1 MDDPEKYGM
10 IKDNVF
16 SLIQGLSARVN
27 ALDNEIALEQEME
40 TVLML
45 TKRMQ
50 KVMRNNDEA
59 SMHTMTESIEVVE
72 DLALAME
79 ELMPFLSLELKQE
92 LTIDEMFSKAIE
104 TNQKIFSSALIQD
117 EGFTS
122 LLDNINKLMS
132 EKVDGKV
139 DLDKFHRLLG

>member
-1 MDDPEKYGM
+1 
-10 IKDNVF
+10 
-16 SLIQGLSARVN
+16 
-27 ALDNEIALEQEME
+27 
-40 TVLML
+40 ML
-45 TKRMQ
+45 
-50 KVMRNNDEA
+50 
-59 SMHTMTESIEVVE
+59 TMTESIEVVE

-92 LTIDEMFSKAIE
+92 LSIDEMFSKAIE

-122 LLDNINKLMS
+122 LLDNINKLLS

-139 DLDKFHRLLG
+139 DLDKFHQLLG